1 MHDRHPDVPLTEK
14 GTLSPVCGRNFTK
27 KTKAMKR
34 AELYKLLPIEDKIE
48 LLMRKG
54 EFVMSYEA
62 LDYETWLYALDG
74 QLVEIIYSI
83 VFNRIEDIR
92 VMEDN
97 KRIDIY
103 LENIDITELIAFDE
117 EDYF

>member
-1 MHDRHPDVPLTEK
+1 MRRP
-14 GTLSPVCGRNFTK
+14 
-27 KTKAMKR
+27 
-34 AELYKLLPIEDKIE
+34 ELYKLLPIEDKIE

-54 EFVMSYEA
+54 DFVMSYEA

-92 VMEDN
+92 LMEN
-97 KRIDIY
+97 KERVDLY
-103 LENIDITELIAFDE
+103 LENIDITELVAFDE
-117 EDYF
+117 SDYL

>member
-1 MHDRHPDVPLTEK
+1 
-14 GTLSPVCGRNFTK
+14 
-27 KTKAMKR
+27 MKR
-34 AELYKLLPIEDKIE
+34 PDIYRLLPIEDKIE

-62 LDYETWLYALDG
+62 LEYETWLYALEG

-92 VMEDN
+92 ILEDQ
-97 KRIDIY
+97 KRIDLY
-103 LENIDITELIAFDE
+103 LENIDISELVN
-117 EDYF
+117 